1 MIDDR
6 SVTERSLNTNGMETS
21 ATKNLR
27 ILYVEDDDVA
37 RENGIEYLENYF
49 DYIYAAS
56 DAFEGL
62 KLYREHHP
70 EIIITDIQMPKLNGL
85 EFIKQIRKENK
96 ETHII
101 VITAFSDTSYLLQ
114 AIELQLIKYLIKPVQ
129 ESAFKE
135 ALQLCV
141 DSIRNKDS
149 NVIEIAKNVFF
160 DRYNQTLFDRGE
172 MVALR
177 TKELLLLNL
186 LLKYKNRYVTYSE
199 IENHVWRESV
209 MSADALKTLIK
220 NLKAKLP
227 ANLISNLSGTGY
239 KIEC

>member
-1 MIDDR
+1 
-6 SVTERSLNTNGMETS
+6 MEKL
-21 ATKNLR
+21 ATKNLHV
-27 ILYVEDDDVA
+27 LYVEDDDVA

-49 DYIYAAS
+49 EHIYSAS

-62 KLYREHHP
+62 KLYREVHP

-96 ETHII
+96 ETQII
-101 VITAFSDTSYLLQ
+101 VISAYSDTTYLLQ
-114 AIELQLIKYLIKPVQ
+114 AIELQLVKYLIKPVQ

-135 ALQLCV
+135 ALRQCIE
-141 DSIRNKDS
+141 SIQHKDS
-149 NVIEIAKNVFF
+149 NIVNLPENTYF
-160 DRYNQTLFDRGE
+160 DTYNQTLVRDGDL
-172 MVALR
+172 VLLR
-177 TKELLLLNL
+177 TKELQMLSL

-199 IENHVWRESV
+199 IENHVWHESA
-209 MSADALKTLIK
+209 MSSDALKTLIK

-227 ANLISNLSGTGY
+227 PNLITNLSGTGY